1 MLVKSQYASLRGL
14 TWWAVLVS
22 IERIHTAEGNTMTT
36 INSVLGPITP
46 GELGFTLMHEHVMV
60 STSGLYTSYPDLLG
74 ENREERAIECL
85 KTAKAEGIDT
95 MVDATTF
102 DLGRDAD
109 LLERVS
115 RESGVNLINVTGWWL
130 EVPRFMWGVGA
141 NQMAREFIRDITE
154 GFRGTDIK
162 AGILKCA
169 ADFEGVTAPLETM
182 TRAVARAHNET
193 GLPIMVHS
201 YPTGQVARRQIA
213 IFQEEGVDLTK
224 VKIDHSNDTTDTE
237 YLQWIL
243 DQGCY
248 LGLDRY
254 PGRFVSPHMRT
265 VTLKNLIDLGYA
277 DRLCPS
283 HDCIC
288 LHIHNEQPDGTI
300 PAMHDFQRFNPDQYL
315 YMKRHVMPDLE
326 EMGVGDDVIR
336 QLFVDNPRRFF
347 GGE

>member
-1 MLVKSQYASLRGL
+1 MNA
-14 TWWAVLVS
+14 
-22 IERIHTAEGNTMTT
+22 INTVT
-36 INSVLGPITP
+36 GPVAP
-46 GELGFTLMHEHVMV
+46 EDLGFTLMHEHVMV
-60 STSGLYTSYPDLLG
+60 SASGLFRHYPDLLG
-74 ENREERAIECL
+74 PSREERAIETL
-85 KTAKAEGIDT
+85 KKAKANGIDT

-102 DLGRDAD
+102 DLGREPE
-109 LLERVS
+109 LLKEVS
-115 RESGVNLINVTGWWL
+115 AASGVQLVNVTGWWL
-130 EVPRFMWGVGA
+130 DVPRFMWGVGA
-141 NQMAREFIRDITE
+141 NQMANEFIRDIEE

-182 TRAVARAHNET
+182 ARAVARAHVAT

-213 IFQEEGVDLTK
+213 IFVEEGVDLTR

-237 YLQWIL
+237 YLKWIL

-254 PGRFVSPHMRT
+254 PGRFVSPEMRT
-265 VTLKNLIDLGYA
+265 VTLKRLIDDGYG

-288 LHIHNEQPDGTI
+288 LHIHNEQADGTI
-300 PAMHDFQRFNPDQYL
+300 PAMHDFQKHNPDQYL
-315 YMKRHVMPDLE
+315 YMQRHVIPDLQSL
-326 EMGVGDDVIR
+326 GVADADINK
-336 QLFVDNPRRFF
+336 LFIDNPRNFF
-347 GGE
+347 AGT